1 MANPL
6 PRGLHHLESTVPHK
20 FVSRYSPRV
29 LPKKS
34 FVQPGD
40 RIARWNIR
48 PGDHVRLT
56 VGKPQEKWL
65 NGKDLSGGWKVHRVT
80 GVDMERNTVTL
91 DGVTA
96 VDREAMHVQHKRSN
110 RILARP
116 ADYDQLGDDE
126 KKNYDNQSNFLN
138 LSRPV
143 HYSNVQLCVHQRSK
157 EEGGSVFAT
166 RLATSSPV
174 FDKMIRQF
182 RYDRFASKL
191 ENGSTDAYDVDPE
204 RGLVKI
210 PWPDIRKK
218 KLGAAQSD
226 DTIAADVTT
235 STRTV
240 LPITKIWEQPAQ
252 LPLPASSRASS
263 TALPRQT
270 SDQYIEQS
278 AVSDV
283 QPNVDALMPLY
294 LTEELSPRFSRAKA
308 TKGFNLRRQAEALE
322 KTAHA
327 TGQVRQWREG
337 GGDTGLEGALAAVGL
352 DRVSIR
358 ARTSKEVREAAEQEY
373 AAAQHERSRIARMA
387 KRVGGKFDVD
397 NDAWKVQ
404 ISPADAKRTAKKA
417 RRAVNR
423 EERLRATAL

>member
-6 PRGLHHLESTVPHK
+6 PRGLRHLESTVPHK

-65 NGKDLSGGWKVHRVT
+65 NGKDVSGGWKVHRVT
-80 GVDMERNTVTL
+80 GVDMEKNTITL
-91 DGVTA
+91 DGVT
-96 VDREAMHVQHKRSN
+96 HKRSN

-191 ENGSTDAYDVDPE
+191 DNGSIDAYDVDPV
-204 RGLVKI
+204 RGLMKI

-226 DTIAADVTT
+226 DTIAADVAV
-235 STRTV
+235 STRSV
-240 LPITKIWEQPAQ
+240 LPITKIWEQPTE

-263 TALPRQT
+263 TALPRQI
-270 SDQYIEQS
+270 SDTYIEQS
-278 AVSDV
+278 AKTAVE
-283 QPNVDALMPLY
+283 PNVDALMPLY

-308 TKGFNLRRQAEALE
+308 TKGYNLRRQAEVQE

-327 TGQVRQWREG
+327 TGQVRQWRKS

-352 DRVSIR
+352 DGVSLR

-387 KRVGGKFDVD
+387 KRVGGRFDVD
-397 NDAWKVQ
+397 NDTWRVQ
-404 ISPADAKRTAKKA
+404 ISPADARRKAKKA